1 MYSAPSIDS
10 APVDRSMIDRAAPPG
25 SMRYFSLLYAPP
37 EKREVLT
44 ALYVVAMEIAESAR
58 SISHDVAHT
67 RLAWWRSEIDRLAN
81 ATPQHP
87 AARVLLPL
95 RTVPGLQ
102 LSRFNDL
109 MLAADADLA
118 CLTFSS
124 SAELAAY
131 TERSSGVLFEI
142 AARWVAA
149 PAELSA
155 DTAGTVV
162 ELGSLVREVEILRDV
177 RQDAVDGR
185 VYLPLATLDLHH
197 VAVADLR
204 KPDLGAG
211 YRAALEEYSL
221 SLRQRLAEALRK
233 LPAAE
238 RHSVRPIFVMASL
251 YLRLLDRIRRENF
264 AVTTQRVDLDGIDKA
279 WTAWRAALKAR

>member
-1 MYSAPSIDS
+1 
-10 APVDRSMIDRAAPPG
+10 MIDRAAPPG

-44 ALYVVAMEIAESAR
+44 ALYVVTLEITESAR

-67 RLAWWRSEIDRLAN
+67 RLAWWRNEIDRLAN
-81 ATPQHP
+81 AMPQHP

-102 LSRFNDL
+102 LARFNDL

-124 SAELAAY
+124 SAELTSY
-131 TERSSGVLFEI
+131 TERSGGALFEI
-142 AARWVAA
+142 AARWIAA
-149 PAELSA
+149 PTELSA
-155 DTAGTVV
+155 ETASTVSR
-162 ELGSLVREVEILRDV
+162 LGALVREVEILRDV

-197 VAVADLR
+197 VTVADLR
-204 KPDLGAG
+204 KSELSTN
-211 YRAALEEYSL
+211 YRAVLEEYSM
-221 SLRQRLAEALRK
+221 SIRQRLVEALRA
-233 LPAAE
+233 LPAGE
-238 RHSVRPIFVMASL
+238 RHSVRPMFVIASL
-251 YLRLLDRIRRENF
+251 SLRLLDRIRRENF
-264 AVTTQRVDLDGIDKA
+264 AITTQRFDLGGFDKA

>member
-25 SMRYFSLLYAPP
+25 SPRYFSLLYTPP

-44 ALYVVAMEIAESAR
+44 ALYVVALEIADSAR
-58 SISHDVAHT
+58 SVSHDVAHT
-67 RLAWWRSEIDRLAN
+67 RLAWWRNEVDRLAN
-81 ATPQHP
+81 EMPQHP

-102 LSRFNDL
+102 LARFNDL

-118 CLTFSS
+118 CLTFSTR
-124 SAELAAY
+124 AELTAY
-131 TERSSGVLFEI
+131 TERSGGALFEI

-149 PAELSA
+149 PTELSVA
-155 DTAGTVV
+155 TASTVSR
-162 ELGSLVREVEILRDV
+162 LGALVREVEILRDV

-185 VYLPLATLDLHH
+185 VYLPLAMLDLHR
-197 VAVADLR
+197 VPVADLR
-204 KPDLGAG
+204 KAELSAG
-211 YRAALEEYSL
+211 YRAVLEEYATSV
-221 SLRQRLAEALRK
+221 RQRLVQALHE
-233 LPAAE
+233 LPAGE
-238 RHSVRPIFVMASL
+238 RHSVRPLFVMASL
-251 YLRLLDRIRRENF
+251 SLRLLDRIRLDNF
-264 AVTTQRVDLDGIDKA
+264 PVTKRRIDLGDFDKV